1 MVVWE
6 GGREGLGFRGLRQG
20 VRGLRR
26 GTKGSRGFSEQG
38 HQAKAQMNQSPPA
51 KLSRV
56 SEPLQSSGA
65 VCKPQIPSTHTH
77 PPKPHTERP
86 PIPPPQKKH
95 HTPWIQNLIQLSDFP
110 LEAQGSKYRS
120 SKFILCSIPNVN
132 SQSMWVLFPNRA
144 KVMGKAG
151 TQILGRL
158 TEG

>member
-51 KLSRV
+51 KLGGA

-65 VCKPQIPSTHTH
+65 VCKPQAPSTHTH
-77 PPKPHTERP
+77 PPKPHTVPSP
-86 PIPPPQKKH
+86 PTPKH
-95 HTPWIQNLIQLSDFP
+95 HTPCIQNL
-110 LEAQGSKYRS
+110 
-120 SKFILCSIPNVN
+120 N
-132 SQSMWVLFPNRA
+132 STLRLPFGGP
-144 KVMGKAG
+144 GK
-151 TQILGRL
+151 
-158 TEG
+158 

>member
-51 KLSRV
+51 KLSRA

-65 VCKPQIPSTHTH
+65 VCKPQTPSTHTH
-77 PPKPHTERP
+77 PPKPHTEHH
-86 PIPPPQKKH
+86 PPQNKNKN
-95 HTPWIQNLIQLSDFP
+95 TILPGFKTYFNSQTSLWRPREVNTGL
-110 LEAQGSKYRS
+110 RS
-120 SKFILCSIPNVN
+120 SYFAPSQMSTANQCGCSSLTEP
-132 SQSMWVLFPNRA
+132 
-144 KVMGKAG
+144 VMGKAG